1 MMPESEGQRQGVY
14 GSCYNCRKKC
24 CWFLKKLVVFC
35 FSQIGIVCLVIGYAF
50 LGAAIFEA
58 LEEPKEEL
66 NRVVVGDLRNKSV
79 KILWKLNKELYLYEQ
94 KNWELA
100 VEEVLLNFQ
109 VCTCIFLLMLINLIH
124 LVY

>member
-1 MMPESEGQRQGVY
+1 MMHERQGGH
-14 GSCYNCRKKC
+14 GSCYDSCYDCRKKC

-35 FSQIGIVCLVIGYAF
+35 FSQIGIVCLVVAYAF
-50 LGAAIFEA
+50 LGAAIFET

-79 KILWKLNKELYLYEQ
+79 KKLWKLNKELFLYEQ

-100 VEEVLLNFQ
+100 VQEVLLNFQ
-109 VCTCIFLLMLINLIH
+109 VCSFLLILIIT
-124 LVY
+124 